1 MDKTKERYLL
11 VDAAIANQTSLRRL
25 RENNLNQ
32 IRVVP
37 KSENGSRILDEIH
50 NKEHDTIHIICHGN
64 AHKLLIGTGIDVKHF
79 LEQKTEQS
87 KQKHIVLWACN
98 AGEKIDQGL
107 ANTLRVT
114 ASKNKLGR
122 GSTLE
127 GFEDITSAVRELEI
141 ELDTSERWE
150 SADGLLSSEYKPIQD
165 EQTGRFRFPDDA
177 EVQLLGAFELQGIS
191 YSKGT
196 QLTGLTS
203 DKEDF
208 SSWQLTAGGNSN
220 PIKFTLPAE
229 ILKKGA
235 DGNVEA
241 IINVENGSIKSWSI
255 EIQSQYDLVDI
266 AGIKINEGSIKITY
280 DVEEKIYTIYS
291 GVQLDPTSNPVAKY
305 LELSP
310 TNISGEIKIRSNTE
324 DKDQESQSNIPSWS
338 IQGFNFGGDFSVDF
352 FGLGSLG
359 GTRNSKIGFERSK
372 SEKPDKS
379 DKNTNDGLY
388 SIQGIKAGGIFE
400 DITLPSI
407 SFNLTNGK
415 FRPGPWTIGGK
426 LNFDIPG
433 LDMGGAQISN
443 IVDDDTS
450 KDEDNNILKLGNF
463 KLPLNQPFFD
473 KLPSI
478 KSLKLKQN
486 PANNRWSVD
495 SWSVNGKIPTSKLIP
510 GINLPDNITVG
521 FHRDAKNQPIFS
533 AKDITVTGNEGSKSI
548 FSNASLNNLEFFQ
561 DNKTWRI
568 KNIEATGAIGS
579 WFNALG
585 LNFSDGMKFAYD
597 YNDGE
602 SIYELDGALKT
613 FEDQVDSRSL
623 FKSGTLR
630 DFKFGYINNEWK
642 ILGWEA
648 EGEMALDLFG
658 ISLKTPKI
666 SFKLNELGVGEY
678 SIGRMQLEGSGDNIL
693 GEGEL
698 EYLKFAHIDGK
709 WLVNN
714 WAANGNLELNIPGVT
729 NTGIKASVQYQPGE
743 YRIEELS
750 LTTYAGSVFNGDIKI
765 CDLIIKDQGGEAI
778 ANDNESNYFVDSYTA
793 DGSLGINIAG
803 DLKFDSQLSVRYD
816 SNIGYQTSGSLE
828 ANGSSSFLGKG
839 EVNDLRIEQVE
850 EDGNMTWKTISWDA
864 KAEIGIDLPGIN
876 LDGQAEVSFDSS
888 NGEQYTVKNATLAV
902 DAESIFAVGATL
914 NEMIITENPNAKDSD
929 ASKWIIENWNGTGAL
944 NIGSDDFNLANA
956 KIDVSYEQGIY
967 TVDGTLSTTN
977 NLFKGEANIS
987 DMKIV
992 KDGTNWEIQSWNA
1005 VGKLGFEID
1014 GLDLN
1019 SDATVKISYKK
1030 GEKEGDKDQYLL
1042 GGELD
1047 VEAGGIFAGNVTAE
1061 DVKLTKANNE
1071 WDVETG
1077 KFTGNVNI
1085 ETPIGEEKKLTVS
1098 GRTTLDYQHDSS
1110 TKQTIFRQDQKE
1122 SDLKIES
1129 PQFNSEANIGF
1140 ARIDNGAGQ
1149 AYFKYLTGAIGETSI
1164 DVGEL
1169 KFKIP
1174 NTGIEFGFAQNP
1186 VQTGN
1191 NINYET
1197 IYAVN
1202 GGVDFNLIPGLE
1214 VNLQA
1219 GDRST
1224 MQEAMESF
1232 YENDGFTNLQKS
1244 NVSDAQWN
1252 IGNIKGSAAFGDG
1265 DSKSTTLDLGIVE
1278 IQDLSV
1284 SSGINIG
1291 DKTNPFGLF
1300 KYSGVNRTVE
1310 KPQDSIVS
1318 VNVKDITPKIN
1329 IFKNLLPSFAEKLEI
1344 FTDPL
1349 KLPVDQLLYPH
1360 LGNVYKKVDSAID
1373 DVFNEIPSV
1382 IWGLFPDSWDPR
1394 PVTVGTDLGRK
1405 IGNNIASVVDNI
1417 YLIRSIM
1424 PGSNIKPI
1432 NLASKLQDTQNFI
1445 QTISMISKKEGKSSD
1460 KQDDDTDATGKNFPK
1475 FENPLLSFEFN
1486 PKTPG
1491 VFKDNTQLPSPSMP
1505 GFGWNPD
1512 IPSFTSQSDQ
1522 SDQSDQ
1528 SEKSNKISFPAIG
1541 SIGGISGLLK
1551 NIFLT
1556 PDKAGS
1562 IDLMEINFAKKVD
1575 GKPVSFESPF
1585 PGFKITTK
1593 TGMGMNIKTTA
1604 GIEMS
1609 GNQLLEIFR
1618 ENPIDSLERIIADY
1632 SYWDLGNTSAK
1643 FEPSVEL
1650 NAGFEL
1656 LNENYVESFRDGI
1669 EPFSGW
1675 AGWDKG
1681 HAIGAMINIPI
1692 TGGIEIAPKNKEKV
1706 SLRQILDSDISDV
1719 IGIDIGGDAI
1729 KLITQIA
1736 INYAIDNTSI
1746 KVFEKELIK
1755 PFASNQLQNNW
1766 GQEIF
1771 DAITGIDFEMNDQ
1784 NQPEVLTLIDR
1795 NDWWEDS
1802 KVSLIDDI
1810 FKTQFEGI
1818 DLFQAF
1824 LLYRDPRDL
1833 IASNYEKYLD
1843 ELLSMAS
1850 ESVFL

>member
-1 MDKTKERYLL
+1 MTNAQKNYLFI
-11 VDAAIANQTSLRRL
+11 DAEVSRQLSLQTLHK
-25 RENNLNQ
+25 NGNNQ
-32 IRVVP
+32 INIVP
-37 KSENGSRILDEIH
+37 RDQDSRKILHSIKRIQQKSQANIH
-50 NKEHDTIHIICHGN
+50 VICHGDEEQ
-64 AHKLLIGTGIDVKHF
+64 LLIGSGLKIEEVI
-79 LEQKTEQS
+79 
-87 KQKHIVLWACN
+87 KQQQANTNIIALWACK
-98 AGEKIDQGL
+98 A
-107 ANTLRVT
+107 
-114 ASKNKLGR
+114 GR
-122 GSTLE
+122 GINNERAKEFGIFASNERLGQGSTMQ
-127 GFEDITSAVRELEI
+127 GFGDVTTAVRDLKIKLNTQE
-141 ELDTSERWE
+141 TWR
-150 SADGLLSSEYKPIQD
+150 SADELISSTEKPIQD
-165 EQTGRFRFPDDA
+165 ETTGRFRFPTNA
-177 EVQLLGAFELQGIS
+177 EVKLLRKFEFQGIN
-191 YSKGT
+191 YEQGT
-196 QLTGLTS
+196 ELIGVTS
-203 DKEDF
+203 DTQDF

-229 ILKKGA
+229 LLKKGR
-235 DGNVEA
+235 DGAVEA
-241 IINVENGSIKSWSI
+241 NINVENGSIKSWSI

-266 AGIKINEGSIKITY
+266 KGIKINEGSIKITY
-280 DVEEKIYTIYS
+280 DAGESIYTIYS
-291 GVQLDPTSNPVAKY
+291 GVQLDQSNNPVAKY
-305 LELSP
+305 LDLSP
-310 TNISGEIKIRSNTE
+310 TNISGEIQIKSGTGSE
-324 DKDQESQSNIPSWS
+324 KQESESITPSWS

-352 FGLGSLG
+352 FGLGTLG
-359 GTRNSKIGFERSK
+359 GTKESRIGFKRA
-372 SEKPDKS
+372 KS
-379 DKNTNDGLY
+379 DKPSQEKENKNDGEY
-388 SIQGIKAGGIFE
+388 RVTGIKAGGIFE

-407 SFNLTNGK
+407 SFNLINGK

-433 LDMGGAQISN
+433 LDMGGAEISN

-450 KDEDNNILKLGNF
+450 KDQDNNILKLGNF

-473 KLPSI
+473 KLPSV
-478 KSLKLKQN
+478 KSLKLKQD
-486 PANNRWSVD
+486 PADNRWSVD

-521 FHRDAKNQPIFS
+521 FHRDANNQPIFS
-533 AKDITVTGNEGSKSI
+533 AKDIAVTGNEGSKSI

-602 SIYELDGALKT
+602 SIYELNGALKT
-613 FEDQVDSRSL
+613 FEDQVDSKSL
-623 FKSGTLR
+623 FKSGALR
-630 DFKFGYINNEWK
+630 DFKFGYINNKWE

-648 EGEMALDLFG
+648 EGELALDSFG
-658 ISLKTPKI
+658 IGLKTPKI

-678 SIGRMQLEGSGDNIL
+678 SIGRMQLEESGNNIL

-698 EYLKFAHIDGK
+698 EYLKFTHIDGK

-750 LTTYAGSVFNGDIKI
+750 LTTSAGSVFSGDIRI

-803 DLKFDSQLSVRYD
+803 DLKFNSQLSVQYD
-816 SNIGYQTSGSLE
+816 SKIGYKTSGSLE

-839 EVNDLRIEQVE
+839 EVNDLLFQQVE

-876 LDGQAEVSFDSS
+876 LDGQAEVAFDSS

-902 DAESIFAVGATL
+902 DAESIFTAGATL
-914 NEMIITENPNAKDSD
+914 NEMIITENANAKDSD
-929 ASKWIIENWNGTGAL
+929 ASKWIVENWNGTGAL

-956 KIDVSYEQGIY
+956 KIDVAYEQGIY
-967 TVDGTLSTTN
+967 TVDGRLSTTN

-992 KDGTNWEIQSWNA
+992 KDGANWEIQSWNA
-1005 VGKLGFEID
+1005 EGKLGFEID

-1042 GGELD
+1042 GGKLD
-1047 VEAGGIFAGNVTAE
+1047 VKAGGIFAGNVKAE

-1077 KFTGNVNI
+1077 KFTGDVNI
-1085 ETPIGEEKKLTVS
+1085 ETPIGEDKKLTVS

-1174 NTGIEFGFAQNP
+1174 DTGIEFGFAQNP
-1186 VQTGN
+1186 VQSGN

-1291 DKTNPFGLF
+1291 DKENPFGLF
-1300 KYSGVNRTVE
+1300 NYSGVNRTVE

-1318 VNVKDITPKIN
+1318 VDVKDITPKIDL
-1329 IFKNLLPSFAEKLEI
+1329 FKDLLPSFAEKLEI

-1360 LGNVYKKVDSAID
+1360 LGNVYKEVDSAINS
-1373 DVFNEIPSV
+1373 VFDTIPSV
-1382 IWGLFPDSWDPR
+1382 IWSLVPPNWDPR
-1394 PVTVGTDLGRK
+1394 PVTVGTDLGGE

-1417 YLIRSIM
+1417 YRIRSIM
-1424 PGSNIKPI
+1424 TGGKIKPI
-1432 NLASKLQDTQNFI
+1432 NLTSKLQDTQNFI
-1445 QTISMISKKEGKSSD
+1445 QTISRISRKEGKSSD
-1460 KQDDDTDATGKNFPK
+1460 KQDEHTDATGKNFPK

-1491 VFKDNTQLPSPSMP
+1491 LFTDKTQLPSPSMP

-1522 SDQSDQ
+1522 S
-1528 SEKSNKISFPAIG
+1528 EKSNKISYPAIG

-1562 IDLMEINFAKKVD
+1562 IDLMEINFAKTVD
-1575 GKPVSFESPF
+1575 GTPVSFESPF
-1585 PGFKITTK
+1585 PGFKMKTK
-1593 TGMGMNIKTTA
+1593 TGMGMDIKTTA

-1609 GNQLLEIFR
+1609 GNQLLKIFR
-1618 ENPIDSLERIIADY
+1618 ENPLSSLERIIADY

-1643 FEPSVEL
+1643 FEPSVAL
-1650 NAGFEL
+1650 SAGFEL
-1656 LNENYVESFRDGI
+1656 LDENSVEAFRDEI

-1675 AGWDKG
+1675 AKWDKG

-1706 SLRQILDSDISDV
+1706 SLRQILDGDISDV

-1736 INYAIDNTSI
+1736 INYAINKTSI
-1746 KVFEKELIK
+1746 KVFEQELIK

-1766 GQEIF
+1766 GQEVF
-1771 DAITGIDFEMNDQ
+1771 DAITGIDFEMNEQ
-1784 NQPEVLTLIDR
+1784 NQPEALTLIDR

-1802 KVSLIDDI
+1802 KLSLIDDI

-1824 LLYRDPRDL
+1824 LLYQDPRDL

-1843 ELLSMAS
+1843 KPLSMAS